1 MHCSLSSCFIQQYAR
16 GNRNVQRLE
25 SATKR
30 NSHERVAMFPH
41 QPVET
46 LTLATKK
53 DGGGQCP
60 IPLSIYL
67 PCISNPAN
75 HPNVTFFQ
83 LVYQSNQ
90 VCYPRDWNIFE
101 RTRRNLGNNVSQPS
115 CTSFGNENPMNASAF
130 GGSQNRTHI
139 TRILNAVQP
148 EDKRGILSADLV
160 VEYVEQIVCISVAR
174 GCNASHHSLMSGL
187 SHASIE
193 TQPGHTVDRYFLL
206 PCKL

>member
-1 MHCSLSSCFIQQYAR
+1 MQCSLSSCFIQQYAR

-25 SATKR
+25 SAAKR
-30 NSHERVAMFPH
+30 NPHERVAMFSH

-67 PCISNPAN
+67 PCISNRAN

-90 VCYPRDWNIFE
+90 VCYPRDWNILE
-101 RTRRNLGNNVSQPS
+101 RTCRNLGNNVSQSS
-115 CTSFGNENPMNASAF
+115 CTSFGNEDTMNASTF

-148 EDKRGILSADLV
+148 EDKGGILSADLV
-160 VEYVEQIVCISVAR
+160 FEYVEQTVCITLRRA
-174 GCNASHHSLMSGL
+174 GNP
-187 SHASIE
+187 SHAS
-193 TQPGHTVDRYFLL
+193 R
-206 PCKL
+206 